1 MAQVFD
7 SFAGFPF
14 RLRLNGTE
22 EPLRLSGA
30 ASIAVSEDNITAL
43 YLDGSPLTYA
53 VMPAIP
59 ILTTGFGISVW
70 IKLLKY
76 PNSFQPI
83 YGDWSSNASFAL
95 SVNEDGRLCTEA
107 KRQAPATG
115 NVFSICGNLHDI
127 PLNKWTHV
135 GMSWRKSLRKLLLF
149 INGKTFEDIVHKNPV
164 LSFKNSGRLLHDIGF
179 REDTGNT
186 IQAYMSDF
194 VIIDREKNGKNFVE
208 EFFESHPL
216 SKFT

>member
-1 MAQVFD
+1 MFSD
-7 SFAGFPF
+7 S
-14 RLRLNGTE
+14 
-22 EPLRLSGA
+22 LSGA

-107 KRQAPATG
+107 KRQAPDTG
-115 NVFSICGNLHDI
+115 NVFSICG
-127 PLNKWTHV
+127 K
-135 GMSWRKSLRKLLLF
+135 
-149 INGKTFEDIVHKNPV
+149 
-164 LSFKNSGRLLHDIGF
+164 
-179 REDTGNT
+179 
-186 IQAYMSDF
+186 
-194 VIIDREKNGKNFVE
+194 
-208 EFFESHPL
+208 
-216 SKFT
+216 